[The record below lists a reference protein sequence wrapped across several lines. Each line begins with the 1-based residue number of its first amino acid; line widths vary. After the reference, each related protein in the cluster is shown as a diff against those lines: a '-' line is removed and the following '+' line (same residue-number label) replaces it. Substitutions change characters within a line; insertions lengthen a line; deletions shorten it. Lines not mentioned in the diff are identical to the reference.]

1 MGASPAQRRSRT
13 EDTDSSGFVR
23 RQAITRGTSL
33 LGPYVK
39 NAGLAGAVY
48 FSQPTP
54 RPLTS
59 HLLPYDSTGK
69 PQQYQYTHR
78 GQQYTR
84 AAESRKGPL
93 GIPKQETWKGQHERS
108 HTANRQGGRSSKT
121 TPRSL
126 SLAGASGSLYAF
138 GKLLP
143 TIGFFVAVDDL
154 LSSGEESATYRT
166 AKTTHDRSTGLMVDS
181 TKQAWNFGTDAV
193 FNPTSSPAAFVT
205 HAALLAL
212 FS

>member
-1 MGASPAQRRSRT
+1 MGASPAQQRSRT

-23 RQAITRGTSL
+23 RQAITRGSSL

-48 FSQPTP
+48 FSQPVP

-59 HLLPYDSTGK
+59 HLLPYDTTGK
-69 PQQYQYTHR
+69 PQQHQYTHR
-78 GQQYTR
+78 GQTYVRHPEQ
-84 AAESRKGPL
+84 RKGPL
-93 GIPKQETWKGQHERS
+93 NVPRPENWAGQHERS

-121 TPRSL
+121 KPRSL
-126 SLAGASGSLYAF
+126 SMAGASSGLYAF
-138 GKLLP
+138 GKLLL
-143 TIGFFVAVDDL
+143 TIGFYVAVDDL
-154 LSSGEESATYRT
+154 LSSGEKSATYTESTRLV
-166 AKTTHDRSTGLMVDS
+166 DRNESMIAS
-181 TKQAWNFGTDAV
+181 AASFSKDAV